1 MLRALFRIYT
11 AASGAPYP
19 DRLIEDGP
27 RVRHHVQSH
36 VESARQLRAEYQLAL
51 LRRAITS
58 VARFVRSLVPAVRRW
73 HLRNATYRELMA
85 LDDRLLKDIGLQRSQ
100 IRSVVDELWKSAPL
114 SPPQPRGAR
123 RVETLPANEN
133 DPAIAA
139 NDNEPKVAA

>member
-58 VARFVRSLVPAVRRW
+58 VARFVRSLVLAVRRW
-73 HLRNATYRELMA
+73 HLRNVTYRELMA
-85 LDDRLLKDIGLQRSQ
+85 LDDRILKDIGLHRSE
-100 IRSVVDELWKSAPL
+100 ICAVVDQHWRSPTP
-114 SPPQPRGAR
+114 SPPPPTATR
-123 RVETLPANEN
+123 RVEALPANEN

-139 NDNEPKVAA
+139 NDNDPKVAA